1 MNRLIIFIIVLICY
15 GHSLRAQEIEYSRPV
30 NTPESCTSIMVGK
43 KASADGSVMTSHTCD
58 GNYRTWMEIVPAAHY
73 ERDTTVAIYN
83 GRMHTE
89 YPADRTRMELKGTI
103 PEARST
109 YQFLNT
115 SYPCLNEK
123 QLGIGETTIS
133 GRKELQNKKGMFM
146 IEELEKIA
154 LQRCT
159 TAREA
164 IRLIGQLVAEYGYGD
179 SGECLTI
186 ADPNEVWHF
195 EVFGEGPDKI
205 GGVWAAVRI
214 PDDHVGVSANISRI
228 STLDLKDKDRY
239 MASENVFSVAQKM
252 GFWDG
257 KEPFKFWKAY
267 SGGNYFGEPK
277 AFSIREYFILN
288 ALAPS
293 LKLSYDAEELP
304 ISVKPDKTVAVTDVM
319 ALLRQTYEG
328 TEWDMTKNLKVAVKN
343 RETKETDT
351 ITSPAA
357 NPWMGTDMLN
367 MLNGVKEG
375 TVARNRLVAV
385 PQCSYSHVIQLRS
398 WLPDAVGGVAWLSFD
413 NPGQSPRIPIF
424 AGTTDLPVAFGIC
437 GQHRHREDAIV
448 WKYRTANK
456 LATVRWGLTKD
467 KINGAVAHFEEKG
480 LSEMTFVESRY
491 KELQGGKGE
500 EAARAFLTGY
510 TADFAGA
517 TILRWQEM
525 ADEFWKM
532 FARGF

>member
-1 MNRLIIFIIVLICY
+1 MKKLFTYVLMLCA
-15 GHSLRAQEIEYSRPV
+15 SLSVSVAQQIQYPEPIL
-30 NTPESCTSIMVGK
+30 NPESCTSIMVGK

-58 GNYRTWMEIVPAAHY
+58 SNYRTWMDIVPSASYDH
-73 ERDTTVAIYN
+73 DTTTTVYT

-89 YPADRTRMELKGTI
+89 YAEGTRGMIAKGTL

-115 SYPCLNEK
+115 AYPCLNEK
-123 QLGIGETTIS
+123 QLGIGETTIT
-133 GRKELQNKKGMFM
+133 GRKALVNKKGMFM

-164 IRLIGQLVAEYGYGD
+164 IRLIGQLVAEHGYGD

-239 MASENVFSVAQKM
+239 MASENVFSVAKKM

-293 LKLSYDAEELP
+293 LQLSYDSEELP
-304 ISVKPDKTVAVTDVM
+304 ISVKPDKPVAVTDVM

-343 RETKETDT
+343 KETKETDT

-375 TVARNRLVAV
+375 TVTRNRLVAV
-385 PQCSYSHVIQLRS
+385 PQCSYSHVIQLRN
-398 WLPDAVGGVAWLSFD
+398 WLPDAVGGAEPAY
-413 NPGQSPRIPIF
+413 PGLLRYDRPADCFRYLR
-424 AGTTDLPVAFGIC
+424 TTPPP
-437 GQHRHREDAIV
+437 
-448 WKYRTANK
+448 
-456 LATVRWGLTKD
+456 
-467 KINGAVAHFEEKG
+467 
-480 LSEMTFVESRY
+480 
-491 KELQGGKGE
+491 
-500 EAARAFLTGY
+500 
-510 TADFAGA
+510 
-517 TILRWQEM
+517 
-525 ADEFWKM
+525 
-532 FARGF
+532 